1 MKKILMSMRV
11 TEANNYKEERNSI
24 AFEYIE
30 YFEKL
35 GFLVQLV
42 PNNTNNIKKYFDRY
56 THAVVL
62 TGGNNVNP
70 KLYKSLENLFDVYNQ
85 RDNTEKALAKIA
97 LKKDISILGICR
109 GFHFLNV
116 YFGGKLTHYIK
127 NHVNKTHTLYS
138 KNTILNNKST
148 NSYHNQGITQDD
160 LAKDLRVLAKSKDD
174 FIEAFKHKKNKVLA
188 VQWHP
193 ERQNKKFD
201 KKLINK
207 FLKGTL

>member
-1 MKKILMSMRV
+1 MRV
-11 TEANNYKEERNSI
+11 TEATNYKEERNSI

-35 GFLVQLV
+35 GFLVQLI
-42 PNNTNNIKKYFDRY
+42 PNNTKNIKKYFDKNTY
-56 THAVVL
+56 AVVL

-70 KLYKSLENLFDVYNQ
+70 KLYKSDENLSDVYNQ
-85 RDNTEKALAKIA
+85 RDDIEKALVEVS

-116 YFGGKLTHYIK
+116 YFGGKLTHNIK

-138 KNTILNNKST
+138 ENTILNNKST
-148 NSYHNQGITQDD
+148 NSYHNQGITQDG
-160 LAKDLRVLAKSKDD
+160 LAKGLEVLAKTEDG
-174 FIEAFKHKKNKVLA
+174 FIEAFKHKKNKVFA
-188 VQWHP
+188 IQWHP
-193 ERQNKKFD
+193 ERQDKKFD